1 MQKDD
6 RLKRLLYQSFHRG
19 CKETD
24 AILGCFSKTYLAS
37 FSDEELD
44 MYEKFISEDDWD
56 IYGWLIGQIPFPEEH
71 DNKVT
76 RMLRD
81 FDFSAKN

>member
-1 MQKDD
+1 MKNDE

-24 AILGCFSKTYLAS
+24 AILGGFARQNLNS

-44 MYEKFISEDDWD
+44 MYEKFINEDDWD
-56 IYGWLIGQIPFPEEH
+56 IYAWLVGKIPFPSEH
-71 DNKVT
+71 ENRVT
-76 RMLRD
+76 DLLR
-81 FDFSAKN
+81 KNILGK